1 MNTSISPK
9 YQMNLIQ
16 NINDKLFELYKGYE
30 DVSHYIMKWIECY
43 DAFGHQNFYI
53 LYKDNE
59 QKR

>member
-43 DAFGHQNFYI
+43 DDFGTPKF
-53 LYKDNE
+53 LYPL
-59 QKR
+59 QG

>member
-30 DVSHYIMKWIECY
+30 DVSHYINPLAELI
-43 DAFGHQNFYI
+43 
-53 LYKDNE
+53 
-59 QKR
+59 